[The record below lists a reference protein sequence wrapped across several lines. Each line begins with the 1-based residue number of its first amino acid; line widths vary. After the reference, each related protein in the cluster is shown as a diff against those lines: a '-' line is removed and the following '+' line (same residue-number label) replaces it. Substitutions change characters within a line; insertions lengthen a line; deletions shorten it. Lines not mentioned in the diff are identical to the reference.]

1 MATAKLSV
9 AVSQANDVFQYV
21 CTVYTSAPS
30 AAGQTVDAIET
41 KVISGV
47 DTDSVFDTDLTVG
60 TDYYLGIYQDINVN
74 KSLTT
79 ENVYQDLGAEP
90 VTTEWNDLTDIASWK
105 SVGPFQLTEDETQY
119 VKLVT
124 DPANDPDNPASPP
137 A

>member
-9 AVSQANDVFQYV
+9 AVSQANDVAQYV

-47 DTDSVFDTDLTVG
+47 DTNSVFDTDLTVG